1 MSAIVGTRD
10 KRLQASAER
19 FSTTADGK
27 AILMTGS
34 TPVFRVN
41 SAGAGAPGSIA
52 ITAQP
57 VNVVG
62 DIVFSVSAGT
72 QIAVDGNVVTV
83 DFANMTTDTALVQAR
98 IREFGVDYVAN
109 YMISKVFDGIRG
121 DTGLAGLNTGQAFA
135 YKRAAAAPTDSP
147 GDVIFT
153 FATGSITTPA
163 GNDLA
168 NGWSKN
174 IPAGSAPLYVRVA
187 AASSRNATD
196 NIVANEWSSAV
207 QLVRDGATG
216 ADGTNTAQAF
226 AYKRAA
232 SAPVDSPG
240 DVVYTFSS
248 AAITTPAGNDLANG
262 WSKTI
267 PAGTAPLYVRVAA
280 ASSRNTT
287 DGIAADE
294 WTGAVQLAR
303 DGVDGIDGLNTAQA
317 FAYKR
322 AAALPADTPGDVIYT
337 FVTAAI
343 TTPAG
348 NDLANGWSKT
358 IPAGTAPLYVRV
370 AAASSRNTTDGI
382 AANEWAAA
390 VLLAQDGTPGQ
401 NGVNVAPVRIYQRG
415 ATSIAPALPSAA
427 CTFTFA
433 TGVLTGLNNGWST
446 QVPMAG
452 GAYLFTSGA
461 TAASKAATDD
471 IPASEW
477 AVAARMAADGENG
490 VDGLNVAPVRIYQR
504 GATSI
509 APALPSAAC
518 TFTFATGVLTGL
530 NNGWSTQVPT
540 AGGAYL
546 FTSGATAASKA
557 ATDDI
562 PASEWAVAARMASDG
577 ENGVDGLN
585 VAPVRIYQ
593 RGATSIAPAL
603 PSAACTF
610 TFATGTL
617 TGLNNGWS
625 TQVPT
630 AGGAYLFT
638 SGATAASR
646 GATDD
651 IAPGEWAAAARLA
664 ADGATGQRG
673 TVTVT
678 APGYSTWSDDSA
690 VYELGHAGYGAP
702 INRDVVTLYDAT
714 HAVTKFFVDGAWL
727 EAGMV
732 LNGNLLVPGT
742 VAAKA
747 LAVDNLA
754 AINADLGN
762 VVAGDLYGTTL
773 HGGAGYPT
781 NAYKFPS
788 NGGLGFHL
796 SSAGLLLGNYSLGKY
811 IEMRSDGFV
820 AMPGLKIE
828 GGRATFSGNVVSGT
842 APGFRIEMG
851 PDDPVYAM
859 WAGSGTKTDTNA
871 IFYLKKSGAGYFG
884 GSLSAG
890 TLRTAVTNPTFG
902 TSESVTTGP
911 FGSNGGA
918 ITVVGSIDMYSQE
931 TSYNYNFSAGA
942 GTTGCTFTLFRKL
955 GDNGTETAVHTFYLA
970 GSIGYDNF
978 TSVDDLS
985 SGTIS
990 LNGSFTFVDPVQS
1003 TLPRTY
1009 RLATAI
1015 THQEF
1020 THSKKIGAPPILDIG
1035 GSYSQ
1040 RLTII
1045 TTE

>member
-1 MSAIVGTRD
+1 MTTIGGARD
-10 KRLQASAER
+10 TLLQATAER

-27 AILMTGS
+27 AILLSGS

-52 ITAQP
+52 ITAKP

-72 QIAVDGNVVTV
+72 QIAVDGNVATV
-83 DFANMTTDTALVQAR
+83 DFASMTTDTALVQAR

-109 YMISKVFDGIRG
+109 YMISKVFDGVRG

-135 YKRAAAAPTDSP
+135 YKRAAVAPDDSP

-174 IPAGSAPLYVRVA
+174 IPAGSTPLYVRVS

-207 QLVRDGATG
+207 QLARDGATG

-248 AAITTPAGNDLANG
+248 AAITTPVDNDLANG
-262 WSKTI
+262 WTKTI

-280 ASSRNTT
+280 ASSRS
-287 DGIAADE
+287 A
-294 WTGAVQLAR
+294 
-303 DGVDGIDGLNTAQA
+303 
-317 FAYKR
+317 
-322 AAALPADTPGDVIYT
+322 
-337 FVTAAI
+337 
-343 TTPAG
+343 
-348 NDLANGWSKT
+348 
-358 IPAGTAPLYVRV
+358 
-370 AAASSRNTTDGI
+370 TDGI
-382 AANEWAAA
+382 AANEWTAA

-401 NGVNVAPVRIYQRG
+401 NGVNVAPVRIYQR
-415 ATSIAPALPSAA
+415 AAVNVAPALPSAA

-433 TGVLTGLNNGWST
+433 TG
-446 QVPMAG
+446 A
-452 GAYLFTSGA
+452 
-461 TAASKAATDD
+461 
-471 IPASEW
+471 
-477 AVAARMAADGENG
+477 
-490 VDGLNVAPVRIYQR
+490 
-504 GATSI
+504 
-509 APALPSAAC
+509 
-518 TFTFATGVLTGL
+518 LTGL

-546 FTSGATAASKA
+546 FTSGAAAASKA

-562 PASEWAVAARMASDG
+562 PASEWAVATRMAADG
-577 ENGVDGLN
+577 ENGLDGLDGLN

-617 TGLNNGWS
+617 AGLNNGWS

-651 IAPGEWAAAARLA
+651 IPASEWSAAARLA

-678 APGYSTWSDDSA
+678 APGYSTWSDASA

-714 HAVTKFFVDGAWL
+714 HAVTKYFDNGAWL
-727 EAGMV
+727 VLGTV
-732 LNGNLLVPGT
+732 LNGNLLVDGS

-747 LAVDNLA
+747 VSVDKLSAFVSNL
-754 AINADLGN
+754 GE
-762 VVAGDLYGTTL
+762 VTAGDIYSCTI

-781 NAYKFPS
+781 NAYTWPS
-788 NGGLGFHL
+788 NGGTGFHL
-796 SSAGLLLGNYSLGKY
+796 SSAGLLIGNPYVPGGY
-811 IEMRSDGFV
+811 IELSSTGLLN
-820 AMPGLKIE
+820 MPGLTVTP
-828 GGRATFSGNVVSGT
+828 GTAVASPVARFSGVLSG
-842 APGFRIEMG
+842 
-851 PDDPVYAM
+851 
-859 WAGSGTKTDTNA
+859 
-871 IFYLKKSGAGYFG
+871 
-884 GSLSAG
+884 
-890 TLRTAVTNPTFG
+890 
-902 TSESVTTGP
+902 
-911 FGSNGGA
+911 
-918 ITVVGSIDMYSQE
+918 VVGSFQLIQSP
-931 TSYNYNFSAGA
+931 N
-942 GTTGCTFTLFRKL
+942 R
-955 GDNGTETAVHTFYLA
+955 LA
-970 GSIGYDNF
+970 GNNEGYDQ
-978 TSVDDLS
+978 T
-985 SGTIS
+985 GTG
-990 LNGSFTFVDPVQS
+990 LYFYNADGSIAMALGQW
-1003 TLPRTY
+1003 PRP
-1009 RLATAI
+1009 L
-1015 THQEF
+1015 
-1020 THSKKIGAPPILDIG
+1020 
-1035 GSYSQ
+1035 
-1040 RLTII
+1040 
-1045 TTE
+1045 

>member
-1 MSAIVGTRD
+1 MTAIGGARD
-10 KRLQASAER
+10 MLLQATAER

-41 SAGAGAPGSIA
+41 NAGAGAPGSIA
-52 ITAQP
+52 ITAKP

-72 QIAVDGNVVTV
+72 QLTVNGNVATV

-109 YMISKVFDGIRG
+109 YMISKVFDGVAG

-174 IPAGSAPLYVRVA
+174 IPAGSTPLYVHVA

-196 NIVANEWSSAV
+196 NI
-207 QLVRDGATG
+207 
-216 ADGTNTAQAF
+216 
-226 AYKRAA
+226 
-232 SAPVDSPG
+232 
-240 DVVYTFSS
+240 
-248 AAITTPAGNDLANG
+248 
-262 WSKTI
+262 
-267 PAGTAPLYVRVAA
+267 
-280 ASSRNTT
+280 
-287 DGIAADE
+287 
-294 WTGAVQLAR
+294 
-303 DGVDGIDGLNTAQA
+303 
-317 FAYKR
+317 
-322 AAALPADTPGDVIYT
+322 
-337 FVTAAI
+337 
-343 TTPAG
+343 
-348 NDLANGWSKT
+348 
-358 IPAGTAPLYVRV
+358 
-370 AAASSRNTTDGI
+370 
-382 AANEWAAA
+382 AANEWAGA
-390 VLLAQDGTPGQ
+390 VLLAKDG
-401 NGVNVAPVRIYQRG
+401 
-415 ATSIAPALPSAA
+415 
-427 CTFTFA
+427 
-433 TGVLTGLNNGWST
+433 
-446 QVPMAG
+446 
-452 GAYLFTSGA
+452 
-461 TAASKAATDD
+461 
-471 IPASEW
+471 
-477 AVAARMAADGENG
+477 ADGANG

-504 GATSI
+504 GSTSI
-509 APALPSAAC
+509 TPALPSAAC
-518 TFTFATGVLTGL
+518 TFTFATGSL
-530 NNGWSTQVPT
+530 
-540 AGGAYL
+540 A
-546 FTSGATAASKA
+546 
-557 ATDDI
+557 
-562 PASEWAVAARMASDG
+562 
-577 ENGVDGLN
+577 
-585 VAPVRIYQ
+585 
-593 RGATSIAPAL
+593 
-603 PSAACTF
+603 
-610 TFATGTL
+610 
-617 TGLNNGWS
+617 GLNNGWS

-651 IAPGEWAAAARLA
+651 IPASEWSAAARLA

-742 VAAKA
+742 VAAGA

-754 AINADLGN
+754 AITAILGD
-762 VVAGDLYGTTL
+762 VRAGDLYGTTL

-820 AMPGLKIE
+820 TMPGLKIE
-828 GGRATFSGNVVSGT
+828 GGRATFSGNFVSGAGT
-842 APGFRIEMG
+842 GFRVEMG

-859 WAGSGTKTDTNA
+859 WAGSGAKTDTNA

-890 TLRTAVTNPTFG
+890 TLRTAVTNP
-902 TSESVTTGP
+902 SVGPSQQVVSGP

-918 ITVVGSIDMYSQE
+918 VTVIGSIAFSSE
-931 TSYNYNFSAGA
+931 ERSYNHNYSAGA
-942 GTTGCTFTLFRKL
+942 GTTSCSFTLFRKL
-955 GDNGTETAVHTFYLA
+955 GNDPEVQIHTFYA
-970 GSIGYDNF
+970 GGYSYFDNYNP
-978 TSVDDLS
+978 TDELS
-985 SGTIS
+985 SGTIAV
-990 LNGSFTFVDPVQS
+990 NGSFTFVDPVVS
-1003 TLPRTY
+1003 TAPRTY
-1009 RLATAI
+1009 RLVSALTYQQLVP
-1015 THQEF
+1015 TR
-1020 THSKKIGAPPILDIG
+1020 KIGG
-1035 GSYSQ
+1035 GTGFAGGDVYQ
-1040 RLTII
+1040 RLTLI

>member
-1 MSAIVGTRD
+1 MTAIGGARD
-10 KRLQASAER
+10 TLLQATAER

-27 AILMTGS
+27 AILMAGS

-52 ITAQP
+52 ITAKP

-72 QIAVDGNVVTV
+72 QIAVDGNVATV
-83 DFANMTTDTALVQAR
+83 DFAGMTTDTALVQAR
-98 IREFGVDYVAN
+98 IREFGVDYVAS
-109 YMISKVFDGIRG
+109 YMISKVFDGVAG
-121 DTGLAGLNTGQAFA
+121 DTGLAGLNAGQAFA
-135 YKRAAAAPTDSP
+135 YKRAAVAPDDSP

-174 IPAGSAPLYVRVA
+174 IPAGSTPLYVRVS

-248 AAITTPAGNDLANG
+248 AAITTPVDNDLANG
-262 WSKTI
+262 WTKTI

-280 ASSRNTT
+280 ASSRS
-287 DGIAADE
+287 A
-294 WTGAVQLAR
+294 
-303 DGVDGIDGLNTAQA
+303 
-317 FAYKR
+317 
-322 AAALPADTPGDVIYT
+322 
-337 FVTAAI
+337 
-343 TTPAG
+343 
-348 NDLANGWSKT
+348 
-358 IPAGTAPLYVRV
+358 
-370 AAASSRNTTDGI
+370 TDGI
-382 AANEWAAA
+382 AANEWTAA

-401 NGVNVAPVRIYQRG
+401 NGVNVAPVRIYQR
-415 ATSIAPALPSAA
+415 AAANVAPALPSAV
-427 CTFTFA
+427 CTFTFS
-433 TGVLTGLNNGWST
+433 TGVLTGLNNGWSA
-446 QVPMAG
+446 QVPTAG

-461 TAASKAATDD
+461 AAASKAATDD

-477 AVAARMAADGENG
+477 AVATRMAADGAAG
-490 VDGLNVAPVRIYQR
+490 LDGLNVAPVRIYQR

-509 APALPSAAC
+509 APELPSATC
-518 TFTFATGVLTGL
+518 TFTFSTG
-530 NNGWSTQVPT
+530 
-540 AGGAYL
+540 
-546 FTSGATAASKA
+546 
-557 ATDDI
+557 
-562 PASEWAVAARMASDG
+562 
-577 ENGVDGLN
+577 
-585 VAPVRIYQ
+585 
-593 RGATSIAPAL
+593 AL
-603 PSAACTF
+603 A
-610 TFATGTL
+610 
-617 TGLNNGWS
+617 GLNNGWS

-651 IAPGEWAAAARLA
+651 IPASEWSAAARLA

-714 HAVTKFFVDGAWL
+714 HAVTKYFDNGAWL
-727 EAGMV
+727 VLGTV
-732 LNGNLLVPGT
+732 LNGNLLVDGS

-747 LAVDNLA
+747 LSVDNLA
-754 AINADLGN
+754 AINANLGN

-773 HGGAGYPT
+773 HGGTGYPT
-781 NAYKFPS
+781 NDYGWPS
-788 NGGLGFHL
+788 NGGGGFHL
-796 SSAGLLLGNYSLGKY
+796 SARGLLLGNHATG
-811 IEMRSDGFV
+811 GFV
-820 AMPGLKIE
+820 ELGGGGYVSMPGLLIE
-828 GGRATFSGNVVSGT
+828 NGKASFSGNVVSGAGT
-842 APGFRIEMG
+842 GFRVEMG

-859 WAGSGTKTDTNA
+859 WAGTGVKNDVNA
-871 IFYLKKSGAGYFG
+871 IFYLKRSGSGYFG

-890 TLRTAVTNPTFG
+890 ILKTAVTNPSFDPAAQL
-902 TSESVTTGP
+902 VDGP

-918 ITVVGSIDMYSQE
+918 INVVCSLSWRFDKASRGHTYTAGSGSNAVTIWLYRTIGS
-931 TSYNYNFSAGA
+931 GA
-942 GTTGCTFTLFRKL
+942 EALVQTATFT
-955 GDNGTETAVHTFYLA
+955 GGT
-970 GSIGYDNF
+970 SIVNSNDPD
-978 TSVDDLS
+978 TSS
-985 SGTIS
+985 TCARTID
-990 LNGSFTFVDPVQS
+990 GSFTYTDTAAS
-1003 TLPRTY
+1003 TQNRTY
-1009 RLATAI
+1009 RAVVAI
-1015 THQEF
+1015 SQQNITM
-1020 THSKKIGAPPILDIG
+1020 TPRPG
-1035 GSYSQ
+1035 GGGEDPDAFYQ
-1040 RLTII
+1040 RLTLI

>member
-1 MSAIVGTRD
+1 MTAIGGARD
-10 KRLQASAER
+10 TLLQATAER

-27 AILMTGS
+27 AILLAGS

-52 ITAQP
+52 ITAKP

-72 QIAVDGNVVTV
+72 QLTVNGNVATV

-109 YMISKVFDGIRG
+109 YMISKVFDGVRG

-207 QLVRDGATG
+207 QLARDGATG

-248 AAITTPAGNDLANG
+248 AAITTPVDNDLANG

-280 ASSRNTT
+280 ASSRSAT
-287 DGIAADE
+287 DA
-294 WTGAVQLAR
+294 
-303 DGVDGIDGLNTAQA
+303 
-317 FAYKR
+317 
-322 AAALPADTPGDVIYT
+322 
-337 FVTAAI
+337 
-343 TTPAG
+343 
-348 NDLANGWSKT
+348 
-358 IPAGTAPLYVRV
+358 
-370 AAASSRNTTDGI
+370 I
-382 AANEWAAA
+382 AANEWTAA
-390 VLLAQDGTPGQ
+390 VLLAQDGTAGQ
-401 NGVNVAPVRIYQRG
+401 NGQ
-415 ATSIAPALPSAA
+415 
-427 CTFTFA
+427 
-433 TGVLTGLNNGWST
+433 NG
-446 QVPMAG
+446 Q
-452 GAYLFTSGA
+452 
-461 TAASKAATDD
+461 
-471 IPASEW
+471 
-477 AVAARMAADGENG
+477 N
-490 VDGLNVAPVRIYQR
+490 GLNVAPVRIYQR
-504 GATSI
+504 AAANV

-540 AGGAYL
+540 SGGAYL
-546 FTSGATAASKA
+546 FTSGATAASTA

-562 PASEWAVAARMASDG
+562 PAVEWAAAARMAADG
-577 ENGVDGLN
+577 AAGADGANGVDGLN

-593 RGATSIAPAL
+593 RGATNIAPAL

-610 TFATGTL
+610 TFATGAL

-630 AGGAYLFT
+630 SGGAYLFT

-646 GATDD
+646 GATDG
-651 IAPGEWAAAARLA
+651 IPASEWSAAARLA

-678 APGYSTWSDDSA
+678 APGYSAWSDASA

-702 INRDVVTLYDAT
+702 INRDMVTLYDAT

-754 AINADLGN
+754 AITAILGN
-762 VVAGDLYGTTL
+762 VRAGDLYGTTM
-773 HGGAGYPT
+773 HGGTGYPT
-781 NAYKFPS
+781 NAYGWPN
-788 NGGLGFHL
+788 NGGSGFHL
-796 SSAGLLLGNYSLGKY
+796 SAQGLLIGNINVPG
-811 IEMRSDGFV
+811 GFFQFSSTGYFE
-820 AMPGLKIE
+820 MPGLTVTP
-828 GGRATFSGNVVSGT
+828 GTPTTSPVARFSGELVAATGTIGVLRSRASG
-842 APGFRIEMG
+842 ARVEIRGDVQKVIG
-851 PDDPVYAM
+851 VN
-859 WAGSGTKTDTNA
+859 GSGA
-871 IFYLKKSGAGYFG
+871 
-884 GSLSAG
+884 
-890 TLRTAVTNPTFG
+890 
-902 TSESVTTGP
+902 E
-911 FGSNGGA
+911 
-918 ITVVGSIDMYSQE
+918 VVVVQI
-931 TSYNYNFSAGA
+931 
-942 GTTGCTFTLFRKL
+942 
-955 GDNGTETAVHTFYLA
+955 GD
-970 GSIGYDNF
+970 
-978 TSVDDLS
+978 
-985 SGTIS
+985 
-990 LNGSFTFVDPVQS
+990 
-1003 TLPRTY
+1003 
-1009 RLATAI
+1009 
-1015 THQEF
+1015 
-1020 THSKKIGAPPILDIG
+1020 LDA
-1035 GSYSQ
+1035 
-1040 RLTII
+1040 
-1045 TTE
+1045 